1 MNQKVN
7 KKTPADRLSYS
18 GDLQP
23 VIERLS
29 AGYGVGTLRDY
40 SVIEVGYEDCN
51 VIVET
56 ENGKFVA
63 KIFQKDREPK
73 DIARYIGVM
82 QKVIEA
88 GVNHPLLLRT
98 QAGNIVY
105 DDNQEDGLSL
115 ILMKFI
121 EGNTFFDLERAPT
134 DEERHGAIEQAAV
147 INQIDYH
154 PLYIFDSWAVPNIK
168 TMYNRVK
175 QFAKPR
181 DLKLVE
187 QAMIQYAEIPLDDL
201 PRCFV
206 HGDLTNTN
214 VVKGT
219 DGKIYILDFSVANW
233 YPRIQEIAVIS
244 VNLLHDEKNPDLS
257 LRDRTEKVVAEY
269 SSYIPLSPEEIQ
281 HLYAYSLAGFAMEFM
296 GSLQEKYINNNV
308 TKETE
313 YWLRLGREGLRK
325 ALA

>member
-1 MNQKVN
+1 MTQKIN
-7 KKTPADRLSYS
+7 KKTPADRLNYS

-23 VIERLS
+23 VVEKLS
-29 AGYGVGTLRDY
+29 LGYGVGTLKNY
-40 SVIEVGYEDCN
+40 SVIGVGYEDCN
-51 VIVET
+51 IIVET

-63 KIFQKDREPK
+63 KIFQKDRDPE

-88 GVNHPLLLRT
+88 GVNHPLLLKT
-98 QAGNIVY
+98 QAGNIAY
-105 DDNQEDGLSL
+105 DDQENGLSL
-115 ILMKFI
+115 VLMKFI

-154 PLYIFDSWAVPNIK
+154 PPYIFDSWAVPNIQAI
-168 TMYNRVK
+168 YNRVK
-175 QFAKPR
+175 QFAKPV

-187 QAMIQYAEIPLDDL
+187 QAMVQYEEIPLDDL

-214 VVKGT
+214 VIKGT

-244 VNLLHDEKNPDLS
+244 VNLLHDADLS
-257 LRDRTEKVVAEY
+257 LRDRTEKVVTEY
-269 SSYIPLSPEEIQ
+269 SSFIPLSPEEIR

-313 YWLRLGREGLRK
+313 YWLRLGREGLSK